1 MRAVRWMFDTEQG
14 ARPGKTSTATD
25 KYPPLMAQISRFI
38 DHLAKKHPKV
48 SLRALFRAAMEPPG
62 PHCATLGAFAA
73 SARTV
78 TLTPFLPAEKPMPIR
93 HCIVHLIDKKPDG
106 SPAVLHARDTELQAS
121 QAIEHMLADLNE
133 SYNAK
138 QGKAWGFFH
147 AESGA
152 HPFSGWLKEYL
163 DNDKDFTSFTRTAVE
178 HLQKLME
185 ESNLS
190 TGGHVV
196 FAHYQQGMTDYLAI
210 ALLHHSEGVAVND
223 ALDVTPSRHLDLG
236 QLHLAARVN
245 LSEWQNNKQSKQYIS
260 FIKGKNG
267 KKVSEYFR
275 DFIGCQEGVDG
286 PGETRTLLKAFSDFV
301 ESEDLPEEDARE
313 KTQALVDYASSQSK
327 MGEPMALEELSGLI
341 DEERPRAFYDHIRNK
356 DYGLSPEIPADKRTL
371 NQFRRFTGRAEGLSI
386 SFEAHLLGSK
396 IEYDEEAGTLII
408 KGLPT
413 QLTDQL
419 KRRKD

>member
-1 MRAVRWMFDTEQG
+1 
-14 ARPGKTSTATD
+14 
-25 KYPPLMAQISRFI
+25 
-38 DHLAKKHPKV
+38 
-48 SLRALFRAAMEPPG
+48 
-62 PHCATLGAFAA
+62 
-73 SARTV
+73 
-78 TLTPFLPAEKPMPIR
+78 MPIR

-106 SPAVLHARDTELQAS
+106 SPAVLHARDSELAES
-121 QAIEHMLADLNE
+121 TAIENLLADLND

-163 DNDKDFTSFTRTAVE
+163 DSEKTFTEFSRVAVE

-190 TGGHVV
+190 VGGHVL

-210 ALLHHSEGVAVND
+210 ALLHHSEGVAVN
-223 ALDVTPSRHLDLG
+223 AELDVTPSRHLDLS

-245 LSEWQNNKQSKQYIS
+245 LSEWRNNQNSKQYIS

-267 KKVSEYFR
+267 KKVSDYFR

-301 ESEDLPEEDARE
+301 ESEDLPEEAARE
-313 KTQALVDYASSQSK
+313 KTQTLVEYATSQTK
-327 MGEPMALEELSGLI
+327 AGEPVTLEELSSLI
-341 DEERPRAFYDHIRNK
+341 DEDRPKAFYDHIRNK

-386 SFEAHLLGSK
+386 SFEAHLLGSR

>member
-1 MRAVRWMFDTEQG
+1 
-14 ARPGKTSTATD
+14 
-25 KYPPLMAQISRFI
+25 
-38 DHLAKKHPKV
+38 
-48 SLRALFRAAMEPPG
+48 
-62 PHCATLGAFAA
+62 
-73 SARTV
+73 
-78 TLTPFLPAEKPMPIR
+78 MPIR

-106 SPAVLHARDTELQAS
+106 SPAVLHARDSELATS
-121 QAIEHMLADLNE
+121 DAIENMLADLND

-147 AESGA
+147 GESGA
-152 HPFSGWLKEYL
+152 YPFSGWLKQYL
-163 DNDKDFTSFTRTAVE
+163 DGENTFAAFSRTAVE

-190 TGGHVV
+190 TGGHVL
-196 FAHYQQGMTDYLAI
+196 FAHYQQGMTEYLAI
-210 ALLHHSEGVAVND
+210 ALLHHSEGVAVN
-223 ALDVTPSRHLDLG
+223 AELDVTPSRHLDLG

-245 LSEWQNNKQSKQYIS
+245 LSEWKNNQNSKQYIS

-267 KKVSEYFR
+267 KKVSDYFR

-286 PGETRTLLKAFSDFV
+286 PGETRTLLKAFSDYV
-301 ESEDLPEEDARE
+301 EREDLPEETARE
-313 KTQALVDYASSQSK
+313 KTQTLVDYATSQTK
-327 MGEPMALEELSGLI
+327 LGEPMGLQELSSLI
-341 DEERPRAFYDHIRNK
+341 DEDRPEAFYDHIRNS

-396 IEYDEEAGTLII
+396 VEYDEEAGTLVI

-413 QLTDQL
+413 QLIDQL